1 MILSNPGCRLLSPKV
16 MTGWS
21 QLPRKGNLTPGAQ
34 KMPSGPQSTNTQR
47 FETRYSMI
55 SRNHLKLTMILS
67 DFAPFQAASTH
78 GTSYV
83 FDRGLPHL
91 ERLVWAGVC
100 VAFYCLA
107 TYWIID
113 SYNAW
118 QNNPVI
124 TTIQTTGEESRKNA
138 RVKQGRVLF
147 IHMLVLSVEL
157 SKFKYFSTRNIQV

>member
-1 MILSNPGCRLLSPKV
+1 
-16 MTGWS
+16 
-21 QLPRKGNLTPGAQ
+21 
-34 KMPSGPQSTNTQR
+34 MPSGPQSTNTQR
-47 FETRYSMI
+47 FETAYSI
-55 SRNHLKLTMILS
+55 IIKDPFKIAD

-124 TTIQTTGEESRKNA
+124 TTIQTTGEEIRKNA

-157 SKFKYFSTRNIQV
+157 SKLKYFSKNKYR